1 MGNDMAHDQQDLQMG
16 RGGGRRKEKKKPPSK
31 KKKKIK

>member
-16 RGGGRRKEKKKPPSK
+16 RGVGEEKKKKNLRK
-31 KKKKIK
+31 K

>member
-16 RGGGRRKEKKKPPSK
+16 RGVGEEKKRKKPLK
-31 KKKKIK
+31 KKKK